1 LECFSKKLLL
11 LLKDFTRNLDFF
23 FGGWWVSSVRRT
35 QKNQKQNKKR
45 VLKNKEKKKK
55 SYGEQAAKRQQEVRE
70 RGETEARHRE
80 REREKAKQS
89 LCSSGWECG
98 GGEGGGRVPGALWCC
113 SSWLVAALCLKDQ
126 NTKEEDLDC
135 TIYCC
140 CCSSPPVV

>member
-45 VLKNKEKKKK
+45 VLKYKEKKKK

-80 REREKAKQS
+80 RESKACAVVVGSVGEAK
-89 LCSSGWECG
+89 
-98 GGEGGGRVPGALWCC
+98 GGEGFLVLSGAAVAG
-113 SSWLVAALCLKDQ
+113 WLQHCV
-126 NTKEEDLDC
+126 
-135 TIYCC
+135 
-140 CCSSPPVV
+140 